1 MIKSILVS
9 VSGSPNSLTAA
20 KYAICLA
27 GLLKAR
33 LFIVY
38 VIDVKV
44 LAELLKSRIFV
55 EAEARTYE
63 QDLEQQGTVFLE
75 RVRKMAETKQVPC
88 ETYLVRGGIA
98 EEILTK
104 CHEISAD
111 LLVIGE
117 LRELT
122 SRADVFYEEPERII
136 RKAPC
141 PVVMAKNPA
150 MIDSLYKEI
159 V

>member
-1 MIKSILVS
+1 VIKNILVS
-9 VSGSPNSLTAA
+9 VSGSLNSLAAA

-27 GLLKAR
+27 ALLKAK

-38 VIDVKV
+38 VIDIKV

-75 RVRKMAETKQVPC
+75 RTRKMAEAKLVPC
-88 ETYLVRGGIA
+88 ETFLLRGSIA
-98 EEILTK
+98 DEIIKK
-104 CHEISAD
+104 CQEVPAD
-111 LLVIGE
+111 LLVVGE

-122 SRADVFYEEPERII
+122 SRADVFYEEPERMI

-141 PVVMAKNPA
+141 PVVMAKNQA
-150 MIDSLYKEI
+150 MIDVLYKET